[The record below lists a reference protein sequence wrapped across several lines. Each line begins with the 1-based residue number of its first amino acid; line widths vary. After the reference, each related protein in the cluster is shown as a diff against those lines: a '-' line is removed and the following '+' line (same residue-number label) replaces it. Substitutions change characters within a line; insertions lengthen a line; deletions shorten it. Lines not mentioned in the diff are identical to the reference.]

1 MTAGALLTGT
11 ALAILGGWWT
21 RESYRRT
28 AVAQYQA
35 AAENRISAV
44 NREVIGIPLVLSGLR
59 EIFALDAA
67 GRGAEFER
75 FGRGMSGALPS
86 HLGLYWLAPAAGDGW
101 AVMRRSCPDAP
112 CVWTPQSKPAAIPAI
127 ARALEDA
134 RVTRQLRLTAR
145 FSIGSRHH
153 VAMVEPVFREGSPKP
168 SGFLLALLT
177 PEFLVESALG
187 YLRPSGVEVYLYDV
201 SSRPSEFLYH
211 HRSRASRRH
220 AAATPPDPDPDGGSA
235 AVPHIYSGEFDLAG
249 RRWSVRCL
257 PAPGVLDR
265 ELPQP
270 WLVLLGGL
278 LLSCAGAFAFH
289 AQVRRIAGF
298 EKQVEERTRELSLM
312 NRELAVARDAAVEA
326 SRVKSNFLANISH
339 EVRTPLNG
347 IVGMTTFLLD
357 SPLTPEQKENASVV
371 MECSRSLLALMND
384 LLDLTKIEAGRMDVA
399 SEPFDLVELVER
411 TADMVA
417 DNARVK
423 RLRLDLDFAPDV
435 PAWVRGDPARVRQVL
450 LNLAANAVKFTDAGF
465 VSIRVEQIEE
475 GRIRFS
481 VEDSGIG
488 IDGAWQQD
496 VFRRFTQVDSS
507 PTRRHGGAGLGLAIA
522 RQLVE
527 LMSGEIGVRSSL
539 GGGATFWFT
548 LPLAAAPA
556 EPGTDPGTPAGD
568 ILLATAEP
576 ATARLLRYHGIAAG
590 IAIHEL
596 PNPWTW
602 KQEAVA
608 PGRTWLAVVVD
619 ESFIPVPC
627 PGINVIGLGFGR
639 GGGVEWLRKPVH
651 RAAFLASLR
660 AGPPQPSCAPAA
672 DAPPTGESLRVL
684 LAEDNAVN
692 QHVAVRMLQK
702 LNCAVSVASSGLE
715 AVERY
720 RELRPDLVFMD
731 CQMPRMDGFEA
742 TGAIRALETGGRRTP
757 IIALTANVMAG
768 DRDRCLAAGMDGY
781 LGKPLDLSALAEAL
795 RLWSPVKP
803 SPLQPEPGAAGTP
816 APR

>member
-1 MTAGALLTGT
+1 MTAVALLTGA

-21 RESYRRT
+21 RESYQRT

-35 AAENRISAV
+35 AAENRISAIH
-44 NREVIGIPLVLSGLR
+44 REVIGIPLVLSGLR
-59 EIFALDAA
+59 EVFALDGA

-86 HLGLYWLAPAAGDGW
+86 HLGLYWLAPAGSDGW

-112 CVWTPQSKPAAIPAI
+112 CVWSLRSEPAAIPAI

-134 RVTRQLRLTAR
+134 RISRQLRLSAR
-145 FSIGSRHH
+145 FAIGSRHH
-153 VAMVEPVFREGSPKP
+153 VAMVEPVFREGSPQP
-168 SGFLLALLT
+168 SGFLLALLS

-201 SSRPSEFLYH
+201 SNRPPEFLYH
-211 HRSRASRRH
+211 HRSRAGRGQAAPRNVDPESGSLVAPH
-220 AAATPPDPDPDGGSA
+220 A
-235 AVPHIYSGEFDLAG
+235 HSGEFDLGG

-326 SRVKSNFLANISH
+326 SRVKSSFLANISH

-417 DNARVK
+417 DNARAK
-423 RLRLDLDFAPDV
+423 RLRLDLEFAPEV

-465 VSIRVEQIEE
+465 VCIRVEQVEPE
-475 GRIRFS
+475 RIRVS

-488 IDGAWQQD
+488 IDGARQQD

-548 LPLAAAPA
+548 LPLPAAPA
-556 EPGTDPGTPAGD
+556 ESGTDPGTPAGE

-576 ATARLLRYHGIAAG
+576 ATARLLRYHAAAAG
-590 IAIHEL
+590 ITIHEL
-596 PNPWTW
+596 TNPWTW
-602 KQEAVA
+602 KQEATVPA
-608 PGRTWLAVVVD
+608 RTWLAVVVD
-619 ESFIPVPC
+619 ESFTPVPC
-627 PGINVIGLGFGR
+627 PGINVIGLGCGR

-660 AGPPQPSCAPAA
+660 AAPSRTACAPAA
-672 DAPPTGESLRVL
+672 GAPPHGESLRVL

-781 LGKPLDLSALAEAL
+781 LGKPLDLNALAEAL
-795 RLWSPVKP
+795 RVWSPAKP